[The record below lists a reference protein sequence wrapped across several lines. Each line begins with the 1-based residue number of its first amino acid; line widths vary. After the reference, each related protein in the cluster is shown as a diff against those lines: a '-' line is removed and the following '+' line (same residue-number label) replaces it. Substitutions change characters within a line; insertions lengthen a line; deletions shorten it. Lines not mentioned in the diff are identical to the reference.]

1 MGTPNVRRRRRLRIA
16 VVVVVVLLLLVGGG
30 LLGVGWYYSGQ
41 LLEPAQAR
49 PGYPETITG
58 VGDGTVS
65 LAESRVSV
73 LPGTWGLVWPDG
85 AARVGGI
92 TGRSGG
98 VVTRE
103 LVGSA
108 PPVGAKVRMET
119 AVWTGDPR
127 AALGLEYR
135 DVVVRTELGDAPA
148 WLVPG
153 TSSTWVVAV
162 HGRGGSRTE
171 ALRVVPALHGA
182 GLPVLAVTYR
192 NDAGAPPSPD
202 GLFHLGDTEWRDVE
216 AAVRYALEHGARDVV
231 LYGWSMGGAIVG
243 QFLGRSGE
251 ADEVVGVVLDA
262 PVTSWTRTLELQ
274 SRNRGVP
281 TQLVP
286 VAELVSDWRA
296 DLEFER
302 FDLVDHPPAHKPRT
316 LLFHGGADG
325 TVPVS
330 ASRDLAAASHR
341 LGWPMRYVEVPAAD
355 HTAAWNVDP
364 AAYERTVTEFVG
376 SLNEP
381 S

>member
-16 VVVVVVLLLLVGGG
+16 VLVVVVLFLLVSGG
-30 LLGVGWYYSGQ
+30 LIGVGWYYSGQ

-49 PGYPETITG
+49 PGYPETVTG
-58 VGDGTVS
+58 TGDGTVS

-92 TGRSGG
+92 TDRSNGT
-98 VVTRE
+98 VTRE
-103 LVGSA
+103 LVGAA
-108 PPVGAKVRMET
+108 PPVGAKVRLET
-119 AVWTGDPR
+119 AVWTGDPK

-171 ALRVVPALHGA
+171 ALRVVPALHGV

-243 QFLGRSGE
+243 QFLGRSAE
-251 ADEVVGVVLDA
+251 ADEVVAVVLDA
-262 PVTSWTRTLELQ
+262 PVTNWTRTLELQ

-302 FDLVDHPPAHKPRT
+302 FDLVEHPPAHKPRT

-330 ASRDLAAASHR
+330 TSRDLAAASHR

-355 HTAAWNVDP
+355 HTSAWNVDP

-376 SLNEP
+376 SLTGP